1 MFYFQD
7 KEAKMAELTLFF
19 VQEHVGI
26 CSWTKLKT
34 CFPIGIVLYTFNL
47 SLSKICYHPIDHVFT
62 PSAMLFYKSAKIFN
76 LFFQPQR
83 CQFAC
88 YDFQVGGMKKRFN
101 KIIGQKNLHF
111 ETHTKPYTYYLL
123 SITMLICAC
132 AILCTYLLICCIV

>member
-47 SLSKICYHPIDHVFT
+47 SLSKICYHPIDHVFFT

-76 LFFQPQR
+76 LFFSATTLPICLLWLPGWRDEEEIQQDYWPEK
-83 CQFAC
+83 FA
-88 YDFQVGGMKKRFN
+88 FWN
-101 KIIGQKNLHF
+101 
-111 ETHTKPYTYYLL
+111 TYYLL

-132 AILCTYLLICCIV
+132 AIYYVLTYMLLYT

>member
-76 LFFQPQR
+76 LFFSHNVANLLVMTSR
-83 CQFAC
+83 LAGWRR
-88 YDFQVGGMKKRFN
+88 DSTRLLAR
-101 KIIGQKNLHF
+101 KICILKHILNLI
-111 ETHTKPYTYYLL
+111 YYLL